1 MLLSKEQKHTIAEQ
15 QHTRTEQQVLDAMV
29 LSKDQQHTI
38 AEQQHTLSEQQH
50 ATKRSTEQQ
59 VMLDAELQL
68 WNHTFGYVK
77 SMALKAAL
85 DLGIPDAI
93 HQHGGSATLPQIVT
107 RVTLHPSKT
116 SCLRRLMRV
125 LTLTGVFGVQHHDG
139 GNGDELVYRL
149 TPASRLLVGGSSGQQ
164 NLSPFLTLMLGP
176 LFVSSFLDL
185 RGWFQHETPDPS
197 PFKMTHGRDI
207 WELAAHDAAGFGRLF
222 NAGMVADSDFIMDV
236 VVRECG
242 AVFRGI
248 RGSLVDV
255 AGGLGGAGQ
264 TIARAFPHLECTVM
278 DLPNVVAGAPADTT
292 VKYVAGDMFES
303 VPSADAVFLKWIMHD
318 WGDADC
324 VKILKNCK
332 KAIPAEGGKVI
343 ILDIVVGAGSS
354 SSDRNVETQCL
365 FDLFIM
371 FINGAER
378 DEREWKKIIFEAGF
392 RSYNIIPVLGIRS
405 IIEVYP

>member
-1 MLLSKEQKHTIAEQ
+1 MVLSKELTVAEQ
-15 QHTRTEQQVLDAMV
+15 QHT
-29 LSKDQQHTI
+29 
-38 AEQQHTLSEQQH
+38 
-50 ATKRSTEQQ
+50 STEQQ

-116 SCLRRLMRV
+116 PCLRRLMRV
-125 LTLTGVFGVQHHDG
+125 LTLTGVFSAVQQPHD
-139 GNGDELVYRL
+139 DEELVYDL
-149 TPASRLLVGGSSGQQ
+149 TPASRL
-164 NLSPFLTLMLGP
+164 LTLMLGP

-185 RGWFQHETPDPS
+185 RGWFQHETPEPS

-222 NAGMVADSDFIMDV
+222 DAGMVADSGFIIDV

-242 AVFRGI
+242 GVFQGI

-255 AGGLGGAGQ
+255 AGGLGGAAQ
-264 TIARAFPHLECTVM
+264 TIARAFPHLQCSVM
-278 DLPNVVAGAPADTT
+278 DLPNVVAAAPVDTA

-303 VPSADAVFLKWIMHD
+303 VPSADAVFLKVRTYGHRRRSTIY
-318 WGDADC
+318 
-324 VKILKNCK
+324 
-332 KAIPAEGGKVI
+332 VI
-343 ILDIVVGAGSS
+343 VCTG
-354 SSDRNVETQCL
+354 T
-365 FDLFIM
+365 
-371 FINGAER
+371 
-378 DEREWKKIIFEAGF
+378 K
-392 RSYNIIPVLGIRS
+392 RS
-405 IIEVYP
+405 ITPVQ